1 MLLGERDEIVT
12 GRCGEPVKLNL
23 GDVGYYRVEYDAASR
38 AMLAK
43 SMPQMTP
50 ADRLNLLADSW
61 ALVES
66 GRAEPVSY
74 LELVEELSG
83 DDDRAV
89 WAQVIRTFSRL
100 DRLARNREE
109 RPALRAYA
117 RQGCARC
124 SRGWGWG
131 DGGPNHDDDALLR
144 GRLIRLLGEL
154 GDEEIVAEAKSRFAA
169 FVENPAALPPML
181 RETVTHLAGIAAD
194 RAAYDHLLALARDTT
209 QAGERVRYY
218 SRPQAHV
225 IPLLRARRSR

>member
-1 MLLGERDEIVT
+1 
-12 GRCGEPVKLNL
+12 
-23 GDVGYYRVEYDAASR
+23 
-38 AMLAK
+38 
-43 SMPQMTP
+43 
-50 ADRLNLLADSW
+50 
-61 ALVES
+61 VES

-89 WAQVIRTFSRL
+89 WEQVIRTFSRL

-109 RPALRAYA
+109 RPALQAYA
-117 RQGCARC
+117 RARL
-124 SRGWGWG
+124 RPVFERLGWE

-181 RETVTHLAGIAAD
+181 REIVTHLAGIAAD
-194 RAAYDHLLALARDTT
+194 RAAYDHLLALARNTPRLANGCVTT
-209 QAGERVRYY
+209 P
-218 SRPQAHV
+218 RPQAHV
-225 IPLLRARRSR
+225 IPPLRARRSR